1 MLLQNSKTDCTIG
14 VDIGGTKTAVGL
26 VDSCGTLLAILEKK
40 TPVEEG
46 FLAVANL
53 ILDLVKQLV
62 DAHSVS
68 PLAVGVGVAGQVD
81 LTTNTI
87 ICAPNLFWE
96 NVALS
101 KHLSVSLKIPV
112 QCLNDVRAATL
123 AEWFFG
129 AGKNQTD
136 FICAFIG
143 TGIGAGIVSGGH
155 LLTGSENTF
164 GEIGHMVIDPK
175 GPLCNCGRKGCFEAL
190 AGGRAIAL
198 KARDKLTSHKDSILL
213 QMVKHNINAIT
224 TREVITAYRMH
235 DTLAVELIDEVKENL
250 IIGFSNLVNICNPNF
265 LILGGGLI
273 QGMPELVS
281 IIKEGIIQNSLKA
294 ATRSFDVVKAVFEN
308 YAGVIGSATA
318 AFHFLQGKKL

>member
-1 MLLQNSKTDCTIG
+1 MLFQNGKTNSVIG

-26 VDSCGTLLAILEKK
+26 VDSSGALIAVLEDK
-40 TPVEEG
+40 TPVEGG
-46 FLAVANL
+46 FLAVEHL
-53 ILDLVKQLV
+53 ILDLIEQLI

-87 ICAPNLFWE
+87 MCAPNLFWKD
-96 NVALS
+96 VSLS
-101 KHLSVSLKIPV
+101 AHLSNSLKIPV
-112 QCLNDVRAATL
+112 WCLNDVRAATL

-129 AGKNQTD
+129 AGKNQSD

-155 LLTGSENTF
+155 LLTGCGNTF
-164 GEIGHMVIDPK
+164 GEIGHMVIDPR
-175 GPLCNCGRKGCFEAL
+175 GALCNCGRRGCFEAL
-190 AGGRAIAL
+190 AGGRAIAIR
-198 KARDKLTSHKDSILL
+198 AREKVTGNTDSILL
-213 QMVKHNINAIT
+213 QKTKSNFNALT
-224 TREVITAYRMH
+224 TRDVVSAYRLH
-235 DTLAVELIDEVKENL
+235 DTVASEIINEVKENL
-250 IIGFSNLVNICNPNF
+250 ILGFSNLVNICNPSL

-281 IIKEGIIQNSLKA
+281 IIKEGILKTSLKA

-318 AFHFLQGKKL
+318 VFHFLQGKKL